1 MSTPSVRHPGQ
12 QTQATPFYQ
21 APGHPI
27 AYFPSLAPHVGGTNA
42 AILLCQ
48 LLYWTPRAKDPEGW
62 IYKTQL
68 ELIYETGLSRHE
80 QRAARTALKAR
91 GLLEERYDRLDHQLY
106 VRVQVATY
114 NAMILAMHEA
124 SADADP
130 PKPWKIN
137 QIRKSD
143 MAMYMNRI
151 SGHTEI
157 GHGDIRHSDIAST
170 ETPEIT
176 TEKDGRTREKI
187 EARPPCM
194 CYGHRKHYCQ
204 HHQATYLPPGT

>member
-1 MSTPSVRHPGQ
+1 MSAPSVRHRGK

-91 GLLEERYDRLDHQLY
+91 GLLEERYDRLAHQLY
-106 VRVQVATY
+106 VRVPVAAY

-124 SADADP
+124 SAATDP

-137 QIRKSD
+137 HIRKSD
-143 MAMYMNRI
+143 MAIYMNRI
-151 SGHTEI
+151 SGDMEI
-157 GHGDIRHSDIAST
+157 GHGEIRNSDIASSEIPKST
-170 ETPEIT
+170 TDRETVAPATDPKTCIGFDFAGT
-176 TEKDGRTREKI
+176 RFCDRCRATHWGRF
-187 EARPPCM
+187 
-194 CYGHRKHYCQ
+194 
-204 HHQATYLPPGT
+204 